1 MAWAKW
7 SDTLRRCLM
16 ARAIKAESIW
26 SELFGHTFMV
36 QDYGAIGLKAE
47 YEPNWPQSYLD
58 IAP

>member
-26 SELFGHTFMV
+26 SELFGHTFWIQIFLV
-36 QDYGAIGLKAE
+36 LIFDHTILVLVFEA
-47 YEPNWPQSYLD
+47 
-58 IAP
+58 